1 MKNLLLLLVTMLLLA
16 GTTFAGAGAITA
28 ADLATFP
35 WLATPKI
42 GQALAQNSAMPGPH
56 LVFFVIQATELING
70 AGSQD
75 EGLITDP
82 TVKGVEWFKISDD
95 RASGYSELVL
105 YYDPDTKWIST
116 GDMEDNPTLVPVTE
130 TVKFYSDHWEQV
142 NANGTFTGKVEMAH

>member
-1 MKNLLLLLVTMLLLA
+1 MKNLLPFLVTILLLA

-42 GQALAQNSAMPGPH
+42 GQALAQNSAMPGSH

-75 EGLITDP
+75 GGVIVDP
-82 TVKGVEWFKISDD
+82 
-95 RASGYSELVL
+95 
-105 YYDPDTKWIST
+105 
-116 GDMEDNPTLVPVTE
+116 
-130 TVKFYSDHWEQV
+130 
-142 NANGTFTGKVEMAH
+142 KVQRR